1 MRAERARKKRRRRN
15 LIIGVILTILI
26 LIVGV
31 VLSLTVFF
39 NIAEIAVT
47 GDEIY
52 NYEQITQASGI
63 EVGENLFL
71 MSTKNAAENIEK
83 TLPYVEKAE
92 IKRSLSCKV
101 TIQVTAATAVA
112 ALDNG
117 ESYTLL
123 NASGKVLEDGVVALS
138 DGILVLEAGEISSAV
153 PGELVVFANADA
165 VSDFVTVYDAMQ
177 NAGIA
182 GITELDVRDRM
193 QIKAKYQNRIV
204 LVLGEASS
212 VPNKTDFIKATL
224 DRCEQNSP
232 EFKGSIDFSIDKKA
246 YQNAEDKTTTT
257 PTASETPLQAE
268 GASESV
274 SAEAS
279 TAA

>member
-1 MRAERARKKRRRRN
+1 M
-15 LIIGVILTILI
+15 LTVLF

-31 VLSLTVFF
+31 VLCLTVFF

-63 EVGENLFL
+63 EIGENLFL
-71 MSTKNAAENIEK
+71 LSAKNAAQNIEK

-123 NASGKVLEDGVVALS
+123 NASGKVLEDGVMALS
-138 DGILVLEAGEISSAV
+138 DGILVLEAGEISEAV
-153 PGELVVFANADA
+153 PGEQVVFANADA
-165 VSDFVTVYDAMQ
+165 VSDFVTVFGALQDG
-177 NAGIA
+177 GIA
-182 GITELDVRDRM
+182 DITELDVRDRM
-193 QIKAKYQNRIV
+193 LIKAKYQNRIV
-204 LVLGEASS
+204 LKLGEASS
-212 VPNKTDFIKATL
+212 VPDKIDFIKATL
-224 DRCEQNSP
+224 ERCEQNSP

-246 YQNAEDKTTTT
+246 YQNAEDKTTA
-257 PTASETPLQAE
+257 PSASETPLQPNDASGPVSE
-268 GASESV
+268 GAP
-274 SAEAS
+274 SAA
-279 TAA
+279 

>member
-1 MRAERARKKRRRRN
+1 LRAERARKKRRRRN
-15 LIIGVILTILI
+15 LIIGAVLTVLF

-31 VLSLTVFF
+31 VLCLTVFF

-63 EVGENLFL
+63 EIGENLFL
-71 MSTKNAAENIEK
+71 LSAKNTAQNIEK

-123 NASGKVLEDGVVALS
+123 NASGKVLEDGVMALS
-138 DGILVLEAGEISSAV
+138 DGILVLEAGEISDAV
-153 PGELVVFANADA
+153 PGEQVVFANADA
-165 VSDFVTVYDAMQ
+165 VADFVTVFGALQDG
-177 NAGIA
+177 GIT
-182 GITELDVRDRM
+182 GITELDVRNRM
-193 QIKAKYQNRIV
+193 QVEAKYQNRIV
-204 LVLGEASS
+204 LELGEASS
-212 VPNKTDFIKATL
+212 VPDKIDFIKATL
-224 DRCEQNSP
+224 ERCEQNSP

-246 YQNAEDKTTTT
+246 YQNAEDKTTA
-257 PTASETPLQAE
+257 PSASETPLQPND
-268 GASESV
+268 ASNPV
-274 SAEAS
+274 SAGAPS
-279 TAA
+279 AA